1 MLKKNKNKQENGLV
15 HVMDDLHAVANGSG
29 GPKIVLGELL
39 DKVGER
45 SHGAMILVPALIA
58 LLPTGGIP
66 TVPTIMAALIVLI
79 ALQMAFSPDHI
90 WLPRRLRLFSI
101 SNSKLQN
108 GVSRVRPY
116 ASKLSWLFKARLTF
130 INEKPFLYLVVLA
143 LLVMAATMPPLELL
157 PFAAAAPSFVM
168 TLIGL
173 GLTTD
178 DGLWTMAGLSL
189 SVVVLGAFFYLL
201 FTVIL

>member
-1 MLKKNKNKQENGLV
+1 MPTKKNSENGLV
-15 HVMDDLHAVANGSG
+15 HVMDDLHSVANGSNG
-29 GPKIVLGELL
+29 RKVILGELL

-45 SHGAMILVPALIA
+45 SHGALILVSALIA

-66 TVPTIMAALIVLI
+66 TVPTIMATLVVLI
-79 ALQMAFSPDHI
+79 ALQMAFSPAHI

-101 SNSKLQN
+101 SNSKLQTSL
-108 GVSRVRPY
+108 SRFRPY
-116 ASKLSWLFKARLTF
+116 ASKLSWLFRARMTF
-130 INEKPFLYLVVLA
+130 INERPFLYLIVLA
-143 LLVMAATMPPLELL
+143 LLAMAATMPLLELL

-168 TLIGL
+168 TVIGL

-178 DGLWTMAGLSL
+178 DGLWTMAGLCL
-189 SVVVLGAFFYLL
+189 AVVVLSGFFYLL

>member
-1 MLKKNKNKQENGLV
+1 MPKKNKKENGLV
-15 HVMDDLHAVANGSG
+15 DVVDDLHAVANGSS
-29 GPKIVLGELL
+29 GPKIILGELL

-45 SHGAMILVPALIA
+45 SHGALILVPALIA

-66 TVPTIMAALIVLI
+66 TVPTIMAVLIVLI
-79 ALQMAFSPDHI
+79 ALQMAFSPAHI

-101 SNSKLQN
+101 GSKKLQDSLN
-108 GVSRVRPY
+108 WFRPH
-116 ASKLSWLFKARLTF
+116 ARKLSWLFRARLTF

-143 LLVMAATMPPLELL
+143 LLAMAATMPALEFL

-168 TLIGL
+168 TVIGL

-178 DGLWTMAGLSL
+178 DGLWTMAGLCLAVLAL
-189 SVVVLGAFFYLL
+189 SGFFYLL

>member
-1 MLKKNKNKQENGLV
+1 MLKKNKNTKENGLV

-45 SHGAMILVPALIA
+45 SHGALILVPALIA
-58 LLPTGGIP
+58 LMPTGGIP
-66 TVPTIMAALIVLI
+66 TVPTIMATMIVLI
-79 ALQMAFSPDHI
+79 ALQMAFSPEHI
-90 WLPRRLRLFSI
+90 WLPRRLRRFSI

-108 GVSRVRPY
+108 GVNRVRPY
-116 ASKLSWLFKARLTF
+116 ASKLSWLFKSRLTF

-178 DGLWTMAGLSL
+178 DGLWTIAGLCL
-189 SVVVLGAFFYLL
+189 AVVVLSAFFYLL